1 MRASRDQPWSDVV
14 EIDWG
19 RVKETGFKTPAE
31 HCDYRFLAQV
41 EGESAQNGQ
50 DAAYVLLTAH

>member
-19 RVKETGFKTPAE
+19 RIKETGFKTPAE

-41 EGESAQNGQ
+41 EGAFKSEGQ
-50 DAAYVLLTAH
+50 

>member
-1 MRASRDQPWSDVV
+1 MTRQDLMRASRDQPWSDVV

-41 EGESAQNGQ
+41 EGGSA
-50 DAAYVLLTAH
+50 